1 MAWSRVA
8 AVSSG
13 ETVVQIGLRG
23 THAGRRRSTQV
34 SVNSPGV
41 PLELPNQHDAGE
53 EQQAEI
59 EHSIESNRL
68 STRTSTRRYSRQA
81 GIIVRTG
88 RRWLIAGLGHWRL
101 CKRCLE
107 WKYSTFYQTR

>member
-34 SVNSPGV
+34 SVSSPGV

-59 EHSIESNRL
+59 EHSIEGEIGYRREHRQGGIAVRQVSL
-68 STRTSTRRYSRQA
+68 S
-81 GIIVRTG
+81 
-88 RRWLIAGLGHWRL
+88 GLGGDG
-101 CKRCLE
+101 
-107 WKYSTFYQTR
+107 